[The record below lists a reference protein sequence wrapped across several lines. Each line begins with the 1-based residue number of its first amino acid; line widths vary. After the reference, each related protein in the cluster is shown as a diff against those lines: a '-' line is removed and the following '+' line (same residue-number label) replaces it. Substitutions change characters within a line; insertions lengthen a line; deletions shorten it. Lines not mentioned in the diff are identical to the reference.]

1 MSHLGDKLTS
11 KLGPKEG
18 ANTYA
23 GPAEDVQEV
32 CAPHSITTVV
42 LHHSGHSRQGE
53 GAVAASRGTTA
64 LPAAFSQVICLSWF
78 KRRECKADKRVL
90 LETEGREEDLQ
101 LLVLQHAAHWTLEGD
116 AAEQLEALFKQEQED
131 KLSDAMADVLEL
143 CRERWREFKRT
154 TRKDVVQQCDAYK
167 DRKALRHL
175 RFLEANGLL
184 ESKAETTE
192 NGTEIAFKPTE

>member
-1 MSHLGDKLTS
+1 MRLR
-11 KLGPKEG
+11 
-18 ANTYA
+18 
-23 GPAEDVQEV
+23 PAEDVEEV
-32 CAPHSITTVV
+32 CVPHSIATVV

-116 AAEQLEALFKQEQED
+116 AAEQLEALFKQETEN
-131 KLSDAMADVLEL
+131 KLSDAQADVLEL
-143 CRERWREFKRT
+143 RRERWKEFKRT
-154 TRKDVVQQCDAYK
+154 TCRDVVQHCDAYKDK

-175 RFLEANGLL
+175 RSLEGNGLL